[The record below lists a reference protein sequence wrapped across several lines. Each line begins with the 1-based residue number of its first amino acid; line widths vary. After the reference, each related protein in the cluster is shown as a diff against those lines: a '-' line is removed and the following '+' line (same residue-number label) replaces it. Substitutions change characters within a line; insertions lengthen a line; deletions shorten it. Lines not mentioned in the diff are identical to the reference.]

1 MTEPFVLKNLKA
13 QLVAS
18 SLFGTINRNNPVIRD
33 IFETYRDNRD
43 KYLSMERDVFFGHIH
58 DEPESAITFQV
69 EALLEMFGPY
79 WDDSVDRYKKANDG
93 IGEDGVKWS
102 VIKIYYSEVLNYIAH
117 AYYLLLLHPS
127 DDYYDLQTHFKGI
140 RKQDVHRA
148 ITKMGLLTEKRIVQL
163 EENMEVFS
171 GKRIE
176 PGKIIKMPW
185 SGEPLVDDLS
195 KHPNDRFL
203 LNPRL
208 RMERGLEFRTLCRTK
223 AQDKA
228 LSQQDKE
235 IWARAILNT
244 LNEQFKMA
252 NGEKNMALYEMTS
265 ILCAVL
271 EEEFMQ
277 MAEPI
282 CVKRIGMGIGALEIF
297 NDVIVIPN
305 ENENES
311 SRVVTFNRYLLEDD
325 LGVNCEFY
333 EKIMCKACP
342 KMDCPYDIYWRKYQ
356 EDGFGIPGKF
366 DFTGSK
372 EDSTEQTG
380 ALEHEKSNEDILTA
394 HPELQ
399 QLINAGLIDNDF
411 KLTPDSSRR
420 KIVEYCI
427 EHDMFSPRHIAEWR
441 RIDNILMDHSGKQI
455 SAGSLKQ
462 ATQDYEQ
469 RKV

>member
-1 MTEPFVLKNLKA
+1 MIEPFVLKNLKA
-13 QLVAS
+13 QLAAS
-18 SLFGTINRNNPVIRD
+18 NLFGTINESNPVIRD
-33 IFETYRDNRD
+33 IFRTYRDDKD
-43 KYLSMERDVFFGHIH
+43 KYLSMEREIFFGTIH
-58 DEPESAITFQV
+58 EEPESAITFQV

-79 WDDSVDRYKKANDG
+79 WDDAVERYKNANDG
-93 IGEDGVKWS
+93 IGEDGVRWS
-102 VIKIYYSEVLNYIAH
+102 VIKIYYAEVLYYIAY

-127 DDYYDLQTHFKGI
+127 DEFYDLQTHFKGI
-140 RKQDVHRA
+140 RKRDVHHA
-148 ITKMGLLTEKRIVQL
+148 ITKMGLLTERRIVQL
-163 EENMEVFS
+163 EENMEITS
-171 GKRIE
+171 GEKIE
-176 PGKIIKMPW
+176 PGKIMKMPW

-195 KHPNDRFL
+195 RHPNDRFL

-208 RMERGLEFRTLCRTK
+208 RMERGLEFRALCRTK
-223 AQDKA
+223 AQDKN
-228 LSQQDKE
+228 LSQEDKE

-252 NGEKNMALYEMTS
+252 DGEKNMALYEMTS
-265 ILCAVL
+265 MLCAAL

-277 MAEPI
+277 MASPI
-282 CVKRIGMGIGALEIF
+282 CVKKIGMGIGALEIF

-305 ENENES
+305 ETENES
-311 SRVVTFNRYLLEDD
+311 SRVVSFNRFLLEDD
-325 LGVNCEFY
+325 LGANCEFY

-356 EDGFGIPGKF
+356 EDGLGIPGKF
-366 DFTGSK
+366 NFASQEKESSKQDDFSK
-372 EDSTEQTG
+372 KESSIET
-380 ALEHEKSNEDILTA
+380 ILSA

-399 QLINAGLIDNDF
+399 QLIDAGLIDSNF
-411 KLTPDSSRR
+411 QLTADSSRR

-427 EHDMFSPRHIAEWR
+427 DHDLFSPRHIAEWR
-441 RIDNILMDHSGKQI
+441 RIDNILIDQSGKSI